1 MVRYSLLMDGL
12 NLIEL
17 FSRGGFIMWPL
28 LILGILAMAAIIDRF
43 IYFKARLYKVP
54 DTLDRLQPL
63 FEDGAAAASSD
74 EAPKDPLFA
83 MGAAYY
89 KDRDADA
96 GQRAGVLR
104 RRARALIQEHE
115 ARVRLLATIA
125 AIAPL
130 IGLLGTVWG
139 MVQAFYQIEAGGDQ
153 VRPSDFAGGIWEGLL
168 TTVFG
173 LAIAIPSL
181 AAVRIF
187 EGKIERLANDM
198 NDLVSVLDEWTGQRT
213 E

>member
-1 MVRYSLLMDGL
+1 MDGL

-17 FSRGGFIMWPL
+17 FGRGGFIMWPL
-28 LILGILAMAAIIDRF
+28 LVLGILAMAAMVDRF
-43 IYFKARLYKVP
+43 VFFKARAYEVP
-54 DTLDRLQPL
+54 KTLDRLQPL
-63 FEDGAAAASSD
+63 FESD
-74 EAPKDPLFA
+74 AGSRGGEEVPKDPLFA
-83 MGAAYY
+83 IGAAYY
-89 KDRDADA
+89 KDRDAPA

-104 RRARALIQEHE
+104 RRARALLQEHE

-125 AIAPL
+125 SLSPL

-187 EGKIERLANDM
+187 EGRIERLANDM
-198 NDLVSVLDEWTGQRT
+198 NDVISHLDEWTGQRT

>member
-1 MVRYSLLMDGL
+1 MEGL

-17 FSRGGFIMWPL
+17 FGRGGFIMWPL
-28 LILGILAMAAIIDRF
+28 LVLGILAMAAIVDRTV
-43 IYFKARLYKVP
+43 YFRARAYKVP

-63 FEDGAAAASSD
+63 FESGA
-74 EAPKDPLFA
+74 ETHGEELPKDPLFA
-83 MGAAYY
+83 IGAAYY
-89 KDRDADA
+89 KDRDAPA

-104 RRARALIQEHE
+104 RRARALLQEHE

-125 AIAPL
+125 SLAPL

-187 EGKIERLANDM
+187 EGKIERLAHDM
-198 NDLVSVLDEWTGQRT
+198 NDVISHLDEWTGQRT

>member
-1 MVRYSLLMDGL
+1 MEGL
-12 NLIEL
+12 NLIQL
-17 FSRGGFIMWPL
+17 FGRGGFIMWPL
-28 LILGILAMAAIIDRF
+28 LILGVLAVAAIVDRF
-43 IYFKARLYKVP
+43 FYFKARSYKVP
-54 DTLDRLQPL
+54 ETLDRLQPL
-63 FEDGAAAASSD
+63 FSNGVSGAEGED
-74 EAPKDPLFA
+74 APKDPLFA
-83 MGAAYY
+83 IGAAYY
-89 KDRDADA
+89 KDREAPA

-104 RRARALIQEHE
+104 RRARALLQEHE

-173 LAIAIPSL
+173 LVIAIPAL
-181 AAVRIF
+181 AAVRIY
-187 EGKIERLANDM
+187 EGKIERLAHDM
-198 NDLVSVLDEWTGQRT
+198 NDTISHLDEWTGQRT

>member
-1 MVRYSLLMDGL
+1 MEDL

-17 FSRGGFIMWPL
+17 FGRGGLIMWPL
-28 LILGILAMAAIIDRF
+28 LVLGVLAVTAIVDRSVF
-43 IYFKARLYKVP
+43 FKTRSYKVP
-54 DTLDRLQPL
+54 QTLDRLQPL
-63 FEDGAAAASSD
+63 FEEETPVISSED
-74 EAPKDPLFA
+74 APNDPLFA
-83 MGAAYY
+83 IGAAYY
-89 KDRDADA
+89 KDREAPA

-115 ARVRLLATIA
+115 ARVRLLSTIA
-125 AIAPL
+125 SLAPL

-139 MVQAFYQIEAGGDQ
+139 MVQAFYSIETGGDQ
-153 VRPSDFAGGIWEGLL
+153 VRPTQFAGGIWEGLL

-173 LAIAIPSL
+173 LAVAIPSL

-187 EGKIERLANDM
+187 EGKIERLAHDM
-198 NDLVSVLDEWTGQRT
+198 NDVISHLDEWTGQRT

>member
-1 MVRYSLLMDGL
+1 MEGL

-17 FSRGGFIMWPL
+17 FKRGGFIMWPL
-28 LILGILAMAAIIDRF
+28 LILGILAMAAIIDRAV
-43 IYFKARLYKVP
+43 YFWTRRYKVP

-63 FEDGAAAASSD
+63 FEGQSPPAGE

-89 KDRDADA
+89 KDREAEP

-104 RRARALIQEHE
+104 RRARALIQEGE

-139 MVQAFYQIEAGGDQ
+139 MVQAFFEIELGGDN

-173 LAIAIPSL
+173 LAVAIPAL

-187 EGKIERLANDM
+187 EGRVERLAHDM
-198 NDLVSVLDEWTGQRT
+198 NDVISHLDEWTGQRT